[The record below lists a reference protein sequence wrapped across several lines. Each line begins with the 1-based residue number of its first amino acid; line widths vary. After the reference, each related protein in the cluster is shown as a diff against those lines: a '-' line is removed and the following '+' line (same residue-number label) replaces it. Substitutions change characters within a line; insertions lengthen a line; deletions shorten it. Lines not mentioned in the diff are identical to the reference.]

1 MRKRWPPF
9 ARSCDFLVLPFVWIF
24 LECVLRSRKKAFAQT
39 ASVASC
45 HVSGG
50 SIFISRVY
58 CASCWYSQ
66 RTYSSALFLSNTLR
80 SVFFKKSCVTMFLPS
95 CKGHGHLRH
104 LASLSYLQRPR
115 YEYNR
120 FENDPFR
127 NFRRSIGNGFGS
139 EKALREDKNGLGMV
153 PC

>member
-1 MRKRWPPF
+1 
-9 ARSCDFLVLPFVWIF
+9 
-24 LECVLRSRKKAFAQT
+24 
-39 ASVASC
+39 
-45 HVSGG
+45 
-50 SIFISRVY
+50 
-58 CASCWYSQ
+58 
-66 RTYSSALFLSNTLR
+66 
-80 SVFFKKSCVTMFLPS
+80 MFLPS